1 MQRNI
6 RNAIL
11 TTFCTLFFVCT
22 SASAQTNDVLQK
34 KDVTTNSLIDALTPG
49 EKSATTPEQSGARTR
64 SFKVAKTNST
74 LAPMKAPTS
83 SASASLMITFET
95 QSSKLTSESKQVLDK
110 LAAALVSEKLAGFK
124 FNIEGHADSRG
135 NSEKNMK
142 LSEERAEAVRKQLIS
157 QHHVDAA
164 RLIAIGKGDT
174 EQLNPG
180 NPAAPENRRVRIV
193 TLTE

>member
-1 MQRNI
+1 MQKNI
-6 RNAIL
+6 THTIL
-11 TTFCTLFFVCT
+11 ATFCSLFFVC
-22 SASAQTNDVLQK
+22 SSLSAQTNDVLQQ
-34 KDVTTNSLIDALTPG
+34 KDVTTDTLINALTPAD
-49 EKSATTPEQSGARTR
+49 KSTGTAEQCCARTR
-64 SFKVAKTNST
+64 SFKVAKTNSQI
-74 LAPMKAPTS
+74 APMKTPTS

-95 QSSKLTSESKQVLDK
+95 QSSKLTGESKQILDK
-110 LAAALVSEKLAGFK
+110 LAAAMLSEKLASFK

-174 EQLNPG
+174 EQLNPD

>member
-1 MQRNI
+1 MQRNS
-6 RNAIL
+6 RNTIL
-11 TTFCTLFFVCT
+11 ATFCSLFFIC
-22 SASAQTNDVLQK
+22 SSLSAQTNDVLQK
-34 KDVTTNSLIDALTPG
+34 KDVTTNSLIDALTPAD
-49 EKSATTPEQSGARTR
+49 KSAAIPEQAGVRTR
-64 SFKVAKTNST
+64 SFKVGKTSAQ
-74 LAPMKAPTS
+74 LAPMKTPTS

-95 QSSKLTSESKQVLDK
+95 QSSKLTTESKQILDK

-124 FNIEGHADSRG
+124 FSIEGHADSRG

-142 LSEERAEAVRKQLIS
+142 LSEERAEAVRQQLIS

>member
-1 MQRNI
+1 MQSNTRKT
-6 RNAIL
+6 IL
-11 TTFCTLFFVCT
+11 VTFCTLLLVST
-22 SASAQTNDVLQK
+22 SVFAQTNDVLQK
-34 KDVTTNSLIDALTPG
+34 KDVTTNSLIDALTPS
-49 EKSATTPEQSGARTR
+49 EKSAATPEQAGARTR
-64 SFKVAKTNST
+64 SFKVAKTNSP
-74 LAPMKAPTS
+74 LAPMKTPTT

-95 QSSKLTSESKQVLDK
+95 QSSKLTNESKQVLDK
-110 LAAALVSEKLAGFK
+110 LAAALVSEKLASFK
-124 FNIEGHADSRG
+124 FSIEGHADSRG

-157 QHHVDAA
+157 EHHVDAA

>member
-1 MQRNI
+1 MQGNI
-6 RNAIL
+6 RNATL
-11 TTFCTLFFVCT
+11 AAFCSLFFLCT
-22 SASAQTNDVLQK
+22 SIFAQTNDVLQK
-34 KDVTTNSLIDALTPG
+34 KDVTTDSLIDALTPN
-49 EKSATTPEQSGARTR
+49 KSAVTPEQSGARTR
-64 SFKVAKTNST
+64 SFKVGKTTSQ
-74 LAPMKAPTS
+74 LAPMKTPTS

-95 QSSKLTSESKQVLDK
+95 QSSKLTNESRQVLDK

-124 FNIEGHADSRG
+124 FTIEGHADSRG
-135 NSEKNMK
+135 NSDKNMK
-142 LSEERAEAVRKQLIS
+142 LSEERAEAVRQQLIS

>member
-1 MQRNI
+1 MQGNI
-6 RNAIL
+6 RNASL
-11 TTFCTLFFVCT
+11 AAFCSLFFLCA
-22 SASAQTNDVLQK
+22 SLSAQTNDVLQK
-34 KDVTTNSLIDALTPG
+34 KDVTTDSLIDALTPAN
-49 EKSATTPEQSGARTR
+49 KSALTPEQSGARTR
-64 SFKVAKTNST
+64 SFKVAKTTSQ
-74 LAPMKAPTS
+74 LAPMKTPSS

-124 FNIEGHADSRG
+124 FTIEGHADSRG
-135 NSEKNMK
+135 NTEKNMK

>member
-6 RNAIL
+6 RNAVRA
-11 TTFCTLFFVCT
+11 TFCSLFFASTLV
-22 SASAQTNDVLQK
+22 SAQTNDILQK
-34 KDVTTNSLIDALTPG
+34 KDVTTDSLIDALTPAD
-49 EKSATTPEQSGARTR
+49 KSTATSEQSGARTR
-64 SFKVAKTNST
+64 SFKVGKTTSQ
-74 LAPMKAPTS
+74 LAPMKTPTS

-95 QSSKLTSESKQVLDK
+95 QSSKLTNESKQILDK

-124 FNIEGHADSRG
+124 FSIEGHADSRG

-142 LSEERAEAVRKQLIS
+142 LSEERAEAVRQQLIN

-180 NPAAPENRRVRIV
+180 NPTAPENRRVRIV

>member
-1 MQRNI
+1 
-6 RNAIL
+6 
-11 TTFCTLFFVCT
+11 
-22 SASAQTNDVLQK
+22 
-34 KDVTTNSLIDALTPG
+34 
-49 EKSATTPEQSGARTR
+49 
-64 SFKVAKTNST
+64 
-74 LAPMKAPTS
+74 MKAPTS